1 MTADTAIVRSDA
13 PAQVPTNLT
22 LGAMEHAI
30 GLGDL
35 SKLTPADRTR
45 YVGAIC
51 QSVGL
56 NPLTRP
62 LDYITLQGKL
72 TLYANKGCAEQ
83 LRSIHGVSCSIVERS
98 EFRGTYMVRVR
109 ATTKDGRSDEATGVV
124 VLHEGA
130 KGEAL
135 ANAMMKAETKA
146 KRRATLSLCGLGIID
161 ESELDTV
168 DARPAVVVE
177 PGTSAAD
184 VAASLSAESGQPE
197 VIDVEPETPKPAPKS
212 SAKATEQ
219 TKKAFAAVV
228 SKWSGVHRD
237 DLADAC
243 RRVAAK
249 FGVADLS
256 GADDDT
262 IARLTLEATAASAQH
277 PYLQFVS

>member
-1 MTADTAIVRSDA
+1 MSTLATTNGETGAMV
-13 PAQVPTNLT
+13 PANMNV
-22 LGAMEHAI
+22 GAMEAA
-30 GLGDL
+30 LAMGDL
-35 SKLTPADRTR
+35 SRLTSNDRLK

-62 LDYITLQGKL
+62 FDFITLQGKL
-72 TLYANKGCAEQ
+72 TMYANKGCAEQ

-197 VIDVEPETPKPAPKS
+197 VIDVEPETPKPAAKS
-212 SAKATEQ
+212 PAKATEQ

-228 SKWSGVHRD
+228 SKWSGVPRD

-243 RRVAAK
+243 GRVAAK